1 MRIKKFI
8 EHLIEVILNPIIGH
22 QTSTR
27 SLIARI
33 GFQILVNYTYQSR
46 STSQASPQPSLS
58 LSFWQRNEFRQSNRE
73 TPQEVKENIDEE
85 QERKTEK
92 MKQEAD
98 KNCRGQRIYIYIYI
112 YIYIHGG
119 GRGGGGGEDE
129 RKKGTTGSVLQ
140 ELIPDLAGDSLA

>member
-1 MRIKKFI
+1 M
-8 EHLIEVILNPIIGH
+8 
-22 QTSTR
+22 
-27 SLIARI
+27 
-33 GFQILVNYTYQSR
+33 
-46 STSQASPQPSLS
+46 
-58 LSFWQRNEFRQSNRE
+58 SFWQRNEFGQSNRE

-92 MKQEAD
+92 MKYEAD

-112 YIYIHGG
+112 YT
-119 GRGGGGGEDE
+119 GGGGGGGREDE